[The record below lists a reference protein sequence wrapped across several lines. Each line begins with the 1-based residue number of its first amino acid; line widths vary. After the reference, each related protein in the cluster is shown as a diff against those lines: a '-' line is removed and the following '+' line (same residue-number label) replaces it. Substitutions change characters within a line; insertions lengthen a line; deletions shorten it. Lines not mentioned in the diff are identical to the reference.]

1 MTSREE
7 YIQKYAPIAMEQM
20 RQHGIPASII
30 LAQGILESAN
40 GKSMLATTAN
50 NHFGVKG
57 SHQGQ
62 YVTANDDKPGEHFRK
77 YPSVADSYEDHSQ
90 VLLAS
95 RYQKY
100 VAGLQA
106 DDYRGWA
113 AGIKQGGYASD
124 PDYVKKLVSL
134 IESNDLQ
141 RFDRQVMGQQAGKT
155 VPAWQDTTRYSTG
168 MDLPQGNYSMPLQ
181 RKEYLLVT
189 SPYGQR
195 RDPMNPGQRQIHH
208 GLDIQTRGDAIL
220 ATEDNGRVIQA
231 NHNSNTAG
239 GKTVTVEYTRQDGS
253 KTQVQ
258 YMHLSQ
264 IDVKVGDEV
273 NAGQRLGITGNTGTR
288 TTGEHLHLGVIQV
301 DTEGK
306 LQWVNTAAYLAE
318 INQKGNLEKQALYN
332 GKDLL
337 ASYEARQDQKEEAS
351 QEATEKKQEKP
362 QEYSPQDWISRLFG
376 SSDSAIA
383 PEGGILQT
391 LMTMLATLLTLST
404 RQDNRGTEDKMQAIT
419 TAAVNRS
426 IDLSGMAPTLQSA
439 RLTVSETGRAQ
450 LYTDTGT
457 NRFTHELTPAEYG
470 RLSQILAS
478 EAPDREKQQR
488 IGNLI
493 TGIAITHQASQNYE
507 DIMSQGQGQTEQ
519 IKR

>member
-100 VAGLQA
+100 VADLPA

-134 IESNDLQ
+134 IESNNLQ
-141 RFDRQVMGQQAGKT
+141 QFDQQVMQHQGEKT
-155 VPAWQDTTRYSTG
+155 TQIPKTRYSTG

-181 RKEYLLVT
+181 RTEYMLVT

-195 RDPMNPGQRQIHH
+195 KDPMNPSQTQIHH
-208 GLDIQTRGDAIL
+208 GMDIQTRGDAIL

-301 DTEGK
+301 DPTGK

-318 INQKGNLEKQALYN
+318 INQKGRLEKQALYN

-337 ASYEARQDQKEEAS
+337 ADYEAS
-351 QEATEKKQEKP
+351 QQQTQEKAQETAEKKQEA
-362 QEYSPQDWISRLFG
+362 QHEYSPQDWIARLFG
-376 SSDSAIA
+376 SSDSAIGT
-383 PEGGILQT
+383 GGLLQT
-391 LMTMLATLLTLST
+391 LMNLLAALLTLGN
-404 RQDNRGTEDKMQAIT
+404 RLDNRSTETKMQAIT
-419 TAAVNRS
+419 DAAVNRS
-426 IDLSGMAPTLQSA
+426 IDLSSMVPTLQSA

-478 EAPDREKQQR
+478 EATDREKQQR

>member
-40 GKSMLATTAN
+40 GQSMLATTAN

-77 YPSVADSYEDHSQ
+77 YPSVTDSYEDHSQ

-100 VAGLQA
+100 VADLPA

-124 PDYVKKLVSL
+124 PDYVKKLVGL
-134 IESNDLQ
+134 IESNNLQ
-141 RFDRQVMGQQAGKT
+141 RFDQQVMQQQGEKT
-155 VPAWQDTTRYSTG
+155 TQTQQTRYSTG

-181 RKEYLLVT
+181 RTEYMLVT

-195 RDPMNPGQRQIHH
+195 KDPMNPNQMQIHH
-208 GLDIQTRGDAIL
+208 GMDIQTRGDAIL

-301 DTEGK
+301 DPTGK

-318 INQKGNLEKQALYN
+318 INQKGRLEKQALYN

-337 ASYEARQDQKEEAS
+337 ADYEAS
-351 QEATEKKQEKP
+351 QQQTQEKAQETAEKKQEA
-362 QEYSPQDWISRLFG
+362 QHEYSPQDWIARLFG
-376 SSDSAIA
+376 SSDSAIGT
-383 PEGGILQT
+383 GGILQT

-404 RQDNRGTEDKMQAIT
+404 RLDERGKEDKIQAIT

-493 TGIAITHQASQNYE
+493 TGIAITRQASQNYE

>member
-100 VAGLQA
+100 VADLPA

-134 IESNDLQ
+134 IESNNLQ
-141 RFDRQVMGQQAGKT
+141 RFDQQVMQQQGEKT
-155 VPAWQDTTRYSTG
+155 TQTQQTRYSTG

-181 RKEYLLVT
+181 RTEYMLVT

-195 RDPMNPGQRQIHH
+195 KDPMNPSQTQIHH
-208 GLDIQTRGDAIL
+208 GMDIQTRGDAIL

-239 GKTVTVEYTRQDGS
+239 GKTVTVEYTRGNGS

-258 YMHLSQ
+258 YMHLNQ

-318 INQKGNLEKQALYN
+318 INQKGRLEKQALYN
-332 GKDLL
+332 GKNLL
-337 ASYEARQDQKEEAS
+337 ADYEAS
-351 QEATEKKQEKP
+351 QQQTQEKAQETAEKKQEA
-362 QEYSPQDWISRLFG
+362 QHEYSPQDWIARLFG
-376 SSDSAIA
+376 SSDSAIGT
-383 PEGGILQT
+383 GGILQT
-391 LMTMLATLLTLST
+391 LMNLLAALLTLGN
-404 RQDNRGTEDKMQAIT
+404 RLDNRSTEAKMQAIT
-419 TAAVNRS
+419 DAAVNRS
-426 IDLSGMAPTLQSA
+426 IDLSSMVPTLQSA

-450 LYTDTGT
+450 LHTDTGT
-457 NRFTHELTPAEYG
+457 HQFTHELTPAEYG

-478 EAPDREKQQR
+478 EATDREKQQR